1 MTESISVGSIDPGL
15 VSESRAMLALAV
27 SYSITSPEMREAAS
41 VDLKDVKALYKQ
53 VDEQEKTI
61 TRPINEGLRRVRAMF
76 ALPKE
81 WLTNAETALK
91 AECLRWDS
99 AESRKRAEA
108 AAEAA
113 RVADQ
118 ERQRLEAAA
127 KREAEAGNTET
138 AVAIAQAAAFV
149 APAPVVEAPKLAGE
163 STREQWSA
171 ECVDIIEL
179 CRGVVEGKNPPE
191 SVQPNMVFWN
201 GTARSFKKS
210 FAFPGMRAVMKQILA
225 SRAA

>member
-1 MTESISVGSIDPGL
+1 MDESIAVGSIDPGL
-15 VSESRAMLALAV
+15 VTESRAMLALAV
-27 SYSITSPEMREAAS
+27 CYDIVSPEMREAAS
-41 VDLKDVKALYKQ
+41 FDLKNVKALYKQ
-53 VDEQEKTI
+53 VDEQEKAI
-61 TRPINEGLRRVRAMF
+61 TRPINEGLKRVRAMF
-76 ALPKE
+76 AQPKE
-81 WLTNAETALK
+81 WLSNAETTLK
-91 AECLRWDS
+91 GECLRWDS

-113 RVADQ
+113 RIADA

-127 KREAEAGNTET
+127 KREAEAGNAET

-171 ECVDIIEL
+171 ECVDIVEL

-191 SVQPNMVFWN
+191 SVLPNMVFWN
-201 GTARSFKKS
+201 GAARSFKKS
-210 FAFPGMRAVMKQILA
+210 FAFPGMRAIAKQILA
-225 SRAA
+225 SRSA